1 LSEIDWLGTLL
12 KTFWSRYEMH
22 EDGTYTSH
30 RYPLG
35 EGEAQKFMAGL
46 TDQVGD
52 LYYDLLSEE
61 GASRYET
68 TGEVPIIRDGQTAYR
83 DLDTLILR
91 DLPAVLDTLVVL
103 EAEADERWR
112 EEKERKAAERK
123 ERNRIR
129 AKERRRL
136 KKLGEW

>member
-12 KTFWSRYEMH
+12 ADFWSRHEIH

-30 RYPLG
+30 SYPLG
-35 EGEAQKFMAGL
+35 EGEAQFRMGSL
-46 TDQVGD
+46 WDDIVRSYGNVLD
-52 LYYDLLSEE
+52 EE
-61 GASRYET
+61 GMSRLET
-68 TGEVPIIRDGQTAYR
+68 KGEVPIIRDGQTTYRYFR
-83 DLDTLILR
+83 DLALK

-103 EAEADERWR
+103 DKEAELEGIAYA
-112 EEKERKAAERK
+112 ERKAAERK
-123 ERNRIR
+123 ERKRIL